1 MSEVQVIVKNGKPVF
16 YVLPAALWER
26 VRDKVEDAKDVAAF
40 DQAVANDDGVRYPS
54 DVANALAEGVHP
66 LKAWREHRGL
76 TQDAL
81 ALTAGVS
88 KPFVSQIE
96 CRKREG
102 TTATMK
108 KLAGALGITLNTL
121 TDF

>member
-1 MSEVQVIVKNGKPVF
+1 MSEVQVIEKNGKPAF

-26 VRDKVEDAKDVAAF
+26 VRDKVEDAEDVAAF
-40 DQAVANDDGVRYPS
+40 DQAVANDDGARYPS

-66 LKAWREHRGL
+66 VKAWREHRGL

-81 ALTAGVS
+81 ALAAGVS
-88 KPFVSQIE
+88 KPFISQIE
-96 CRKREG
+96 GRKREG

-108 KLAGALGITLNTL
+108 KLAGALGVTLDTL
-121 TDF
+121 ADF